1 MGINNLIPS
10 LIFNSSSEE
19 VNNNYK
25 DMDPTI
31 ILRLHSILTG
41 LDVFHLSEEYDY
53 KVREDSNNVYSLKI
67 PSELVQE
74 LAKIDA
80 DNIDKILY
88 EWKKSQ
94 EVRLS
99 SWTLPQT
106 ATNLCSLINQ
116 CRTNDRNITIKMHL
130 HEKPLSYT

>member
-19 VNNNYK
+19 VNNNYT

-41 LDVFHLSEEYDY
+41 LDIFHLSEEFDY
-53 KVREDSNNVYSLKI
+53 KVSEDSNNVYSLKI
-67 PSELVQE
+67 PNELVQE
-74 LAKIDA
+74 LAKIDVN
-80 DNIDKILY
+80 NIDDILY
-88 EWKKSQ
+88 QWNKSQ

-99 SWTLPQT
+99 AWSLPQT

-116 CRTNDRNITIKMHL
+116 CRTSDRSITIKMHL
-130 HEKPLSYT
+130 NDKPLSYT